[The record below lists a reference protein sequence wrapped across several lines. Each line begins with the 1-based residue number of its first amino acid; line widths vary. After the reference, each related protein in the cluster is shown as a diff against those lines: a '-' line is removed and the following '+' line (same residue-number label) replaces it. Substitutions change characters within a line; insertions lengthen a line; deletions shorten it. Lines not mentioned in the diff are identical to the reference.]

1 MFGPFA
7 NLRSQGLS
15 QDYRTVSAASICA
28 LLPSTL
34 RLAHLRALDLLRC
47 GFQEALP
54 PLCGPPRHCHH
65 QNPKRLLGDQ
75 ITLGFVQSCELHQS
89 STVGPCPVWRNS
101 PKLTIR
107 TWSNRLNFTK
117 AHHSDLPILRTA
129 PKLTIRTWPNR
140 RNFTKVHHSGLS
152 NLANFSFAQ
161 HPDLVQ
167 SCELT
172 KA

>member
-1 MFGPFA
+1 MALFGPCA
-7 NLRSQGLS
+7 NLLS
-15 QDYRTVSAASICA
+15 QDYRTASAASICA

-54 PLCGPPRHCHH
+54 PLCGSPRHHHH
-65 QNPKRLLGDQ
+65 QNPKRSLGDQ

-117 AHHSDLPILRTA
+117 AHHSDLPILRTS

-140 RNFTKVHHSGLS
+140 LNFTKVHHSGLS
-152 NLANFSFAQ
+152 NLANFSFVQ

>member
-1 MFGPFA
+1 MASFAPCA
-7 NLRSQGLS
+7 NLLSQGLS

-47 GFQEALP
+47 GFQEALR
-54 PLCGPPRHCHH
+54 PLCGSPRHHHHH
-65 QNPKRLLGDQ
+65 QNPKRSLGDQ

-117 AHHSDLPILRTA
+117 AQ
-129 PKLTIRTWPNR
+129 PKLNNRT
-140 RNFTKVHHSGLS
+140 LS
-152 NLANFSFAQ
+152 NLANS
-161 HPDLVQ
+161 PKLINRTSGPIV
-167 SCELT
+167 
-172 KA
+172 